1 MLFGRGRNE
10 TTIDRRN
17 GIPYASEGDKSYQA
31 VEYSPNF
38 HKAGSSLPS
47 PQFGRV
53 SLVRKDTFREM
64 EKRRQMSDEI
74 SAVQDLESWEPAK
87 PIHQALIPED
97 PPAKK

>member
-1 MLFGRGRNE
+1 MPVSQTPKTDVDRFVCVSE

-47 PQFGRV
+47 PQFG
-53 SLVRKDTFREM
+53 
-64 EKRRQMSDEI
+64 
-74 SAVQDLESWEPAK
+74 
-87 PIHQALIPED
+87 
-97 PPAKK
+97 